1 MENGILIVQAILCLA
16 YSAYAKD
23 NALLVR
29 GDIPPIPCRGM
40 VLGTGTDRTLSASIV
55 IQ

>member
-1 MENGILIVQAILCLA
+1 MENGIIIVQAILCLA

-29 GDIPPIPCRGM
+29 GDMDTQKYGKKEK
-40 VLGTGTDRTLSASIV
+40 LSI
-55 IQ
+55 